1 LIGQHLLITRMLKD
15 VFNERLPVAKY
26 SNFWNVGKVL
36 RYLEGL
42 GENDILSL
50 RLLTIKSAMFMALT
64 SQLTY

>member
-1 LIGQHLLITRMLKD
+1 MIGQHLLITRMLKD